1 MVLSTYP
8 RIWLGVFDY
17 FVRLGFKGLIYMYI
31 HVCFHICSVLSC
43 FVCSV
48 CILYVYIC
56 THLCVCIFVYVYIHV
71 CSSVYIY
78 ASLYVCVGTYFCLYK
93 GYLFSCLSCGYLG
106 CYLSVWHCYLGN
118 ILAFSFQIVNLN
130 TTTCTKSS
138 TQVIKMNLGNM
149 NSWFPNLIVS
159 NSGCMYLFIWINS
172 NWLIDWLIDWID

>member
-1 MVLSTYP
+1 MMLSTYP

-31 HVCFHICSVLSC
+31 YVCFHVCSVLSC

-48 CILYVYIC
+48 CIWHVYIC
-56 THLCVCIFVYVYIHV
+56 THLCMYIFVYMYIYV

-93 GYLFSCLSCGYLG
+93 GYLFTCLSCGYLG

-118 ILAFSFQIVNLN
+118 ILAFS
-130 TTTCTKSS
+130 
-138 TQVIKMNLGNM
+138 TQVININLGNM

-159 NSGCMYLFIWINS
+159 NSDCMYLFIWSNS
-172 NWLIDWLIDWID
+172 NWLIDWFNLLVDSKLA